1 MKLFK
6 LRGGVHPQSR
16 KELASERAISILP
29 MPERLFVPLQQHVGA
44 PAQPLVKVGDHV
56 LKGQLIGDSQG
67 FISAPVHAPTSGRI
81 IAIGDYT
88 AAHPSGLT
96 APTVT
101 IASDGDDR
109 WLETDRPS
117 DPFMLTPEE
126 IAARVGAAGIVGL
139 GGATFPSAVKL
150 NLSRKNNVRTLIING
165 GECEPYITCDDRLMR
180 ERASDIIEG
189 VRLIRHAVG
198 AVEVMVGIEENK
210 PAALAAMKAAAAGT
224 EVRVIAVPA
233 MYPMGWDKQMIRALT
248 GREVPADGRSSDIG
262 VLVHNVATAFAV
274 RDAIRFG
281 RPLVS
286 RLVTVSGGAVAEPGN
301 LIVPIGTLVETLFK
315 YCGGFR
321 EKPARM
327 VLGGPMMGIE
337 LSTMAVP
344 VVKGTSGVLA
354 LTASEIGSTQPAPCI
369 RCSSCVRACPVGLL
383 PLEMAAHIR
392 AGDSNA
398 AVSRGLKDC
407 IACGC
412 CSFVCP
418 SHIPLVHY
426 FNFAK
431 GELMEQERGKLKQ
444 EATKKLADERLER
457 TQRIELEREAAAA
470 KRKAAREA
478 KERDKVAAAD
488 EAARLARSPLP
499 NPDGTTSHS
508 TKLAKDAS
516 KVAGYLPPASEGANE
531 ALRDFQ
537 VNERA
542 AIEDALQT
550 TTEVA

>member
-6 LRGGVHPQSR
+6 LRGGVHPESR
-16 KELASERAISILP
+16 KEMASERAIRQ
-29 MPERLFVPLQQHVGA
+29 MPTPSRLFVPLQQHVGA
-44 PAQPLVKVGDHV
+44 AAQPQVRVGDHV
-56 LKGQLIGDSQG
+56 LKGQLIGASQG
-67 FISAPVHAPTSGRI
+67 NISAPVHAPTSGRI
-81 IAIGDYT
+81 SAIGDFM

-96 APTVT
+96 APTIT
-101 IASDGDDR
+101 IEADGDDA
-109 WLETDRPS
+109 WLEADTPS
-117 DPFMLTPEE
+117 DPFDLSPEE
-126 IAARVGAAGIVGL
+126 IAQRVGAAGIVGL

-150 NLSRKNNVRTLIING
+150 NLSRKNKVHTLIING

-189 VRLIRHAVG
+189 IRLIRYG
-198 AVEVMVGIEENK
+198 AGASSVLVGIEENK
-210 PAALAAMKAAAAGT
+210 PAALAAMQAAAAGT
-224 EVRVIAVPA
+224 EVKVVAVPA

-248 GREVPADGRSSDIG
+248 GREVPADGRSADIG

-286 RLVTVSGGAVAEPGN
+286 RLVTVSGGAVADPAN
-301 LIVPIGTLVETLFK
+301 LMVPIGTLVEDLFK
-315 YCGGFR
+315 SCGGFSSQ
-321 EKPARM
+321 PARM

-337 LSTMAVP
+337 LCSAAVP
-344 VVKGTSGVLA
+344 VVKGSSGVLA
-354 LTASEIGSTQPAPCI
+354 LTRSEIGSTQAAPCI

-392 AGDSNA
+392 AGNSSA
-398 AVSRGLKDC
+398 AVFHGLKDC

-444 EATKKLADERLER
+444 EATKKLADERTVR
-457 TQRIELEREAAAA
+457 TQRIERERQEANA

-478 KERDKVAAAD
+478 KEAAAKLAAEKLAAQPVS
-488 EAARLARSPLP
+488 EAA
-499 NPDGTTSHS
+499 
-508 TKLAKDAS
+508 
-516 KVAGYLPPASEGANE
+516 
-531 ALRDFQ
+531 
-537 VNERA
+537 
-542 AIEDALQT
+542 
-550 TTEVA
+550 

>member
-1 MKLFK
+1 MKLFR
-6 LRGGVHPQSR
+6 LRGGVHPESR
-16 KELASERAISILP
+16 KELAADRAIRVLP
-29 MPERLFVPLQQHVGA
+29 PPERLFVPLQQHVGA
-44 PAQPLVKVGDHV
+44 PAQPLVHAGDRV
-56 LKGQLIGDSQG
+56 LKGQLIGASQG
-67 FISAPVHAPTSGRI
+67 NISAPIHAPTSGK
-81 IAIGDYT
+81 IAAVGDYP

-101 IASDGDDR
+101 IESDGEDR
-109 WLETDRPS
+109 WLESEMAS
-117 DPFMLTPEE
+117 DPFSLAPEE
-126 IAARVGAAGIVGL
+126 IAARVASAGIVGL

-150 NLSRKNNVRTLIING
+150 KLSRNSNVRTLIING

-180 ERASDIIEG
+180 ERAAEIIEG

-210 PAALAAMKAAAAGT
+210 PEALSAMRAAAAGT
-224 EVRVIAVPA
+224 EVKVQAVPA
-233 MYPMGWDKQMIRALT
+233 MYPMGWDKQMIKALT
-248 GREVPADGRSSDIG
+248 GCEVPADGRSADIG
-262 VLVHNVATAFAV
+262 VLVHNVATAYAV
-274 RDAIRFG
+274 REAIRFG

-286 RLVTVSGGAVAEPGN
+286 RTVTVSGGAVAEPGN
-301 LIVPIGTLVETLFK
+301 LEVPVGTLVETLFQF
-315 YCGGFR
+315 CGGFSN
-321 EKPARM
+321 KPARL

-337 LSTMAVP
+337 LYTAAVP
-344 VVKGTSGVLA
+344 IVKGTSGVLA
-354 LTASEIGSTQPAPCI
+354 LTPHEIGSLQPAPCI

-392 AGDSNA
+392 AGNSNG

-444 EATKKLADERLER
+444 EATKKLADERLAR
-457 TQRIELEREAAAA
+457 MQRIERERQEAAA

-478 KERDKVAAAD
+478 KERETKERETNQKQAQQAAEIA
-488 EAARLARSPLP
+488 
-499 NPDGTTSHS
+499 
-508 TKLAKDAS
+508 
-516 KVAGYLPPASEGANE
+516 
-531 ALRDFQ
+531 
-537 VNERA
+537 
-542 AIEDALQT
+542 
-550 TTEVA
+550 

>member
-6 LRGGVHPQSR
+6 LRGGVHPESC
-16 KELASERAISILP
+16 KELAADRAIRALT

-44 PAQPLVKVGDHV
+44 AAQPLVKVGEHV
-56 LKGQLIGDSQG
+56 LKGQLIASSQG
-67 FISAPVHAPTSGRI
+67 FISAPVHASTSGRI
-81 IAIGDYT
+81 VAIGDYT

-96 APTVT
+96 APTIT
-101 IASDGDDR
+101 IESDGDDR
-109 WLETDRPS
+109 WLETDIS
-117 DPFMLTPEE
+117 ADPFMLSPEE

-150 NLSRKNNVRTLIING
+150 NLSRKNNVHTLIING

-189 VRLIRHAVG
+189 IRFIRLAVG
-198 AVEVMVGIEENK
+198 ATLVMVGIEENK
-210 PAALAAMKAAAAGT
+210 PAALAAMQAAATGT
-224 EVRVIAVPA
+224 EVKVIAVPA

-248 GREVPADGRSSDIG
+248 GCEVPADGRSADIG
-262 VLVHNVATAFAV
+262 VLVHNVATAYAV
-274 RDAIRFG
+274 REAIRFG

-286 RLVTVSGGAVAEPGN
+286 RLVTVSGGAVAKPGN

-315 YCGGFR
+315 SCGGFS
-321 EKPARM
+321 EKPARL

-337 LSTMAVP
+337 LFSAAVP

-354 LTASEIGSTQPAPCI
+354 LTAREIGSTQASPCI

-392 AGDSNA
+392 AGSSSG
-398 AVSRGLKDC
+398 AVLLGLKDC

-444 EATKKLADERLER
+444 EATRKLADERIAR
-457 TQRIELEREAAAA
+457 TQRIEREREAAAA

-478 KERDKVAAAD
+478 KELAA
-488 EAARLARSPLP
+488 
-499 NPDGTTSHS
+499 
-508 TKLAKDAS
+508 KLAAS
-516 KVAGYLPPASEGANE
+516 
-531 ALRDFQ
+531 Q
-537 VNERA
+537 
-542 AIEDALQT
+542 I

>member
-6 LRGGVHPQSR
+6 LRGGVHPEGW
-16 KELASERAISILP
+16 KGLAAERAIRVLP
-29 MPERLFVPLQQHVGA
+29 LSERLFVPLQQHVGA

-56 LKGQLIGDSQG
+56 LKGQIIGASQG
-67 FISAPVHAPTSGRI
+67 FISAPVHASTSGRI
-81 IAIGDYT
+81 VAIGDYT
-88 AAHPSGLT
+88 AAHPSGLA

-101 IASDGDDR
+101 IESDGEDR

-117 DPFMLTPEE
+117 DPFSLLPEE
-126 IAARVGAAGIVGL
+126 IAAAVGAAGIVGL

-189 VRLIRHAVG
+189 VRLIRYAVG
-198 AVEVMVGIEENK
+198 AVDVMVGIEENK
-210 PAALAAMKAAAAGT
+210 PAALIAMKAAAAGT

-248 GREVPADGRSSDIG
+248 GREVPADGRSADIG

-274 RDAIRFG
+274 REAIRFG

-301 LIVPIGTLVETLFK
+301 LIVPIGTLVETLFQ
-315 YCGGFR
+315 YCGGFSS
-321 EKPARM
+321 KPARM

-337 LSTMAVP
+337 LFTAAVP

-354 LTASEIGSTQPAPCI
+354 LTAREIGSTQASPCI

-444 EATKKLADERLER
+444 EATKKLADERLAR
-457 TQRIELEREAAAA
+457 TQRIERERQEAAE

-478 KERDKVAAAD
+478 REFAAKQ
-488 EAARLARSPLP
+488 AAL
-499 NPDGTTSHS
+499 H
-508 TKLAKDAS
+508 
-516 KVAGYLPPASEGANE
+516 
-531 ALRDFQ
+531 
-537 VNERA
+537 
-542 AIEDALQT
+542 T

>member
-6 LRGGVHPQSR
+6 LRGGVHPEGR
-16 KELASERAISILP
+16 KELASDRAIRILP
-29 MPERLFVPLQQHVGA
+29 MPQRLFVPLQQHVGA

-56 LKGQLIGDSQG
+56 LKGQRIAASQG
-67 FISAPVHAPTSGRI
+67 YISAPVHASTSGRI
-81 IAIGDYT
+81 IAIGDYK
-88 AAHPSGLT
+88 AAHPSGLM
-96 APTVT
+96 AATVT
-101 IASDGDDR
+101 IESDGEDR
-109 WLETDRPS
+109 WLETDNPS
-117 DPFMLTPEE
+117 DPFALSPEE

-150 NLSRKNNVRTLIING
+150 SLSRKNNVHTLIING
-165 GECEPYITCDDRLMR
+165 GECEPYITCDDRLMQ
-180 ERASDIIEG
+180 ERANDIVEG
-189 VRLIRHAVG
+189 IRLIRLAVG
-198 AVEVMVGIEENK
+198 ALNVMVGIEENK
-210 PAALAAMKAAAAGT
+210 PAALLAMKAAAAGT
-224 EVRVIAVPA
+224 EVKVIGVPA

-248 GREVPADGRSSDIG
+248 GREVPADGRSADIG
-262 VLVHNVATAFAV
+262 MLVHNVATAYAV
-274 RDAIRFG
+274 RDAVRFG
-281 RPLVS
+281 RALVS
-286 RLVTVSGGAVAEPGN
+286 RLVTVSGGAVVEPGN
-301 LIVPIGTLVETLFK
+301 LLVPIGTLVDTLFQ
-315 YCGGFR
+315 YCGGFS

-337 LSTMAVP
+337 LATADVP

-354 LTASEIGSTQPAPCI
+354 LTPREITSTQASPCI

-426 FNFAK
+426 FDFAK

-444 EATKKLADERLER
+444 EATKKLATERSER
-457 TQRIELEREAAAA
+457 IARIERERAEAAA

-478 KERDKVAAAD
+478 RENAAKQAAAKT
-488 EAARLARSPLP
+488 L
-499 NPDGTTSHS
+499 
-508 TKLAKDAS
+508 K
-516 KVAGYLPPASEGANE
+516 
-531 ALRDFQ
+531 
-537 VNERA
+537 
-542 AIEDALQT
+542 
-550 TTEVA
+550 EVA